1 MSSTPSDPESV
12 PVAPDAVRV
21 WRGFRLASLSEET
34 FFEKLGSIFIPGTV
48 QIQAPV
54 GLTAYLPSVLPREK
68 HPAAPDEIALVF
80 YRVQQS
86 YDDAKKT
93 VGGRAYSDLHGLV
106 FDLTVSL
113 SGWPG
118 TFAGQLEAGGRY
130 HLFDHEV
137 DWQAGV
143 ATAFVG
149 VRSGGDPQSFLGG
162 LADWLEAVQRG
173 GVTGTTPDGAVASA
187 SEDYFVYWEHWPD
200 AAAAGSSLG
209 PPPTDLVEHV
219 YHERFRPTPMEH
231 GLWEFYD
238 GLEVRGGESYQFQFE
253 RHGA

>member
-1 MSSTPSDPESV
+1 MSTQSV

-21 WRGFRLASLSEET
+21 WRGFRLPGLSQDQ
-34 FFEKLGSIFIPGTV
+34 FFAKLGSIFIPGTV

-106 FDLTVSL
+106 FDLSRSL
-113 SGWPG
+113 SGFPEK
-118 TFAGQLEAGGRY
+118 FAGELVAGGRY
-130 HLFDHEV
+130 HLFDQPL
-137 DWQAGV
+137 DWQRGAV
-143 ATAFVG
+143 NAFVG
-149 VRSGGDPQSFLGG
+149 VRSGGDPGEFIASV
-162 LADWLEAVQRG
+162 ADWLGEVQRQG
-173 GVTGTTPDGAVASA
+173 GPDGAIASVAT
-187 SEDYFVYWEHWPD
+187 DYVVYWEHWPD
-200 AAAAGSSLG
+200 EAAAAGSPIPGLAER
-209 PPPTDLVEHV
+209 VEPV
-219 YHERFRPTPMEH
+219 YRRAFQPTPMHH
-231 GLWEFYD
+231 GLWESYD
-238 GLEVRGGESYQFQFE
+238 GLTVAGGESFNFQFE